1 MYNIIGKVK
10 KKKSTHRKSCFPIF
24 CLLFDFFCLFSDCWW
39 DEIFRLFLISTFLFC
54 FVLLFLFF
62 HPISDL
68 CQRRKSLK
76 KKKKQQ
82 KKGVMMKKKTKLRRK
97 KYLLMFFLLM
107 WKIEKWKISI
117 FILFV
122 FCFCFCCCCGFVLFF
137 CMCVLKERG
146 EKYRKWASV
155 SFCFFFLNN
164 NIIFFVLFFSY

>member
-68 CQRRKSLK
+68 CKKKKSLK
-76 KKKKQQ
+76 KKKKTTKKRSNDEEKNKTTTQ
-82 KKGVMMKKKTKLRRK
+82 KIFVDVFFVDVKNRKVKDFDIYTFCFLLLFLLLLWFCSFFLYVCVERKRRK
-97 KYLLMFFLLM
+97 
-107 WKIEKWKISI
+107 I
-117 FILFV
+117 
-122 FCFCFCCCCGFVLFF
+122 
-137 CMCVLKERG
+137 
-146 EKYRKWASV
+146 
-155 SFCFFFLNN
+155 
-164 NIIFFVLFFSY
+164 